1 MPTVICTPAL
11 KCPFCSSETL
21 TLFRS
26 DVHLTFDI
34 ANEGE
39 KKESAPVAA
48 LFCGE
53 NHFFFLRRSD
63 IQIQEFTPQTEQQ
76 VARA

>member
-21 TLFRS
+21 ALFRS
-26 DVHLTFDI
+26 DIHLTFDI
-34 ANEGE
+34 ADEGE
-39 KKESAPVAA
+39 KKDGVPVAA
-48 LFCGE
+48 LLCGE

-63 IQIQEFTPQTEQQ
+63 IQIQEFTPHTEQE
-76 VARA
+76 RACA